1 MGKLRTEFAVKDV
14 CRVLGVP
21 RSSYYRKPA
30 ERGAACRAE
39 KAIVQVTGEHPMY
52 GTRRVSAQLRRPPHE
67 LVVNRKQAQQ
77 VMRERNLLA
86 KARQDKTK
94 TTDSKHGYRRF
105 PNLVKSLP
113 ITQPN
118 QVWVADITYVRLP
131 GRYAYLAILMDV
143 YTRNIRGWQLKW
155 SSGQELTLEALN
167 QALQSHP
174 APEIHHSDQGSQY
187 AGQRYIAQLLRHDAQ
202 ISMAAAGEPSENGY
216 AERVIRTIKDEEVY
230 RADYETVSQARNEI
244 GHFINVVY
252 PHQRIHSALGYQT
265 PVEFEA
271 AWNKC
276 PL

>member
-1 MGKLRTEFAVKDV
+1 MGRLRTEFAVKDV

-39 KAIVQVTGEHPMY
+39 KAIVQVTCEHPMY

-67 LVVNRKQAQQ
+67 LVVNRKQAQR

-86 KARQDKTK
+86 TARQYK
-94 TTDSKHGYRRF
+94 TTGSRHGYRRF

-113 ITQPN
+113 ITRPN

-131 GRYAYLAILMDV
+131 GRYAYLAVLMDV
-143 YTRNIRGWQLKW
+143 YTRNIRGWQLKR

-202 ISMAAAGEPSENGY
+202 ISKAAVGGQSENGY

-244 GHFINVVY
+244 GQLINVVY
-252 PHQRIHSALGYQT
+252 PHQRIHSALRYQT
-265 PVEFEA
+265 PAEFEA
-271 AWNKC
+271 TWNKC